1 MVNDLLAER
10 QKTHGDFYDVAMT
23 AQTLKDAMRRG
34 KNWKV
39 LDDTQRET
47 LEMIAS
53 KIGRILAG
61 NPHEPD
67 HWRDVAG
74 YATLIE
80 RALTACNAS
89 ECDPTPRPAG
99 CSPATPAPSPAASVW
114 PMSPEEEEREV
125 AARRG

>member
-1 MVNDLLAER
+1 MTDLLAER

-34 KNWKV
+34 KNWKI

-67 HWRDVAG
+67 HFRDIAG
-74 YATLIE
+74 YAQLIVNAYNAVERDPILRPDEGNPSTPVPVPGASASIGRATL
-80 RALTACNAS
+80 
-89 ECDPTPRPAG
+89 P
-99 CSPATPAPSPAASVW
+99 
-114 PMSPEEEEREV
+114 
-125 AARRG
+125 

>member
-1 MVNDLLAER
+1 MSDLLDER
-10 QKTHGDFYDVAMT
+10 EKTHGAFYNVASM
-23 AQTLKDAMRRG
+23 AQELKDAMRRG
-34 KNWKV
+34 RNWKV
-39 LDDTQRET
+39 LDDTERET

-80 RALTACNAS
+80 RALTACSAS
-89 ECDPTPRPAG
+89 EGGPTPRPAG
-99 CSPATPAPSPAASVW
+99 CSLATPAPSRAASVW

-125 AARRG
+125 AARHG

>member
-1 MVNDLLAER
+1 MIENILAER

-34 KNWKV
+34 KNWKI

-67 HWRDVAG
+67 HFQDIAG
-74 YATLIE
+74 YAQLIVNAYNAVE
-80 RALTACNAS
+80 R
-89 ECDPTPRPAG
+89 DPIRPHDE
-99 CSPATPAPSPAASVW
+99 CSPSTPAPAREASVLGGW
-114 PMSPEEEEREV
+114 ATLPGTSR
-125 AARRG
+125 

>member
-1 MVNDLLAER
+1 MIEDILAER

-34 KNWKV
+34 KNWKI

-67 HWRDVAG
+67 HFRDIAG
-74 YATLIE
+74 YAQLIVNAYNAVE
-80 RALTACNAS
+80 R
-89 ECDPTPRPAG
+89 DPIRPHDE
-99 CSPATPAPSPAASVW
+99 CSPSTPVPAPGASVSIGRATL
-114 PMSPEEEEREV
+114 P
-125 AARRG
+125 

>member
-67 HWRDVAG
+67 HFRDIAG
-74 YATLIE
+74 YAQLIVNAFNSWPG
-80 RALTACNAS
+80 ALI
-89 ECDPTPRPAG
+89 
-99 CSPATPAPSPAASVW
+99 SPD
-114 PMSPEEEEREV
+114 EV
-125 AARRG
+125 IDGELLPPIISLPFKHKGDA

>member
-1 MVNDLLAER
+1 MIEDILSER

-34 KNWKV
+34 KNWKI

-67 HWRDVAG
+67 HFRDIAG
-74 YATLIE
+74 YAQLIVNAYNAVE
-80 RALTACNAS
+80 R
-89 ECDPTPRPAG
+89 DPILPHDEG
-99 CSPATPAPSPAASVW
+99 NHATPVPALGASSSIGRATL
-114 PMSPEEEEREV
+114 P
-125 AARRG
+125 